1 MFWLKNVEVDVHRP
15 AQKLSVKWKKGREIM
30 VENENW
36 ALLFDLTNVA
46 EIEFKTC

>member
-1 MFWLKNVEVDVHRP
+1 MMPTDGTKV
-15 AQKLSVKWKKGREIM
+15 QCQIGGGGG

-36 ALLFDLTNVA
+36 ALLFEFTNVA